1 MLGLGVGMT
10 RLALHGRRGAMAR
23 DIVIL
28 AYGQSNEQ
36 GANLGN
42 GAPIDPA
49 LDQDATGRIRVW
61 RASDATDIA
70 AVQPFADSLWISGSQ
85 YAPLRSFRLAQS
97 LLDTTTGKI
106 VIIPCAVGGAKLAGG
121 SLGVDGSTYTAT
133 VARFTA
139 CLAAFPGA
147 GVILSWTQGEQD
159 ANDAVTEA
167 VYTTAFTAMVNGL
180 RDVPGAGDML
190 AIIHQMV
197 PERFFGPTADLP
209 YRQVIDRAHKSIP
222 LGLPRSIFVPAS
234 IGTQIAGDPSHFTST
249 GHRNAGARAFESYSR
264 AVAWQTTIPNS
275 PAAPTFLSERS
286 LRLTVSDPP
295 VPAYVIAYR
304 ATGSTG
310 PWSEQLVFP
319 ETHLD
324 PGATF
329 DVSVAGTGDTDVRL
343 HARSYAGTSAA
354 SDTVQIV
361 ASAAWWHPQAA
372 IQLDYTNDRAFV
384 AGVSYDS
391 LAAAR
396 AAGAVV
402 QSGGIDRVPL
412 APASSWALVGTGMT
426 AASPPSNNSPRYL
439 AALDNGAVGGG
450 IDHLVLFSDVV
461 SNNGPHSYNIAM
473 FTNSISQLPDVPA
486 PATSKAAPPGEP
498 VRMAIRAKT
507 DATIVAMDG
516 VTLSTDTDCTLP
528 AVTQLVI
535 ANRHDG
541 TRDWGGT
548 VDQVLFID
556 QEIDESVLNATLA

>member
-10 RLALHGRRGAMAR
+10 QLALLGRQGETAR

-42 GAPIDPA
+42 GAPIDPG
-49 LDQDATGRIRVW
+49 LDQDVSGRIRVW
-61 RASDATDIA
+61 RTSDATNIA

-85 YAPLRSFRLAQS
+85 QAPLRSFRLAQS

-106 VIIPCAVGGAKLAGG
+106 VIIPCAVGGAKLTGG

-133 VARFTA
+133 VARLSA

-147 GVILSWTQGEQD
+147 EVILSWTQGEQD

-167 VYTTAFTAMVNGL
+167 AYTTAFTAMVNGL
-180 RDVPGAGDML
+180 RDVPGAGDMV
-190 AIIHQMV
+190 AIVHQMV

-209 YRQVIDRAHKSIP
+209 YRQVIDRAHKTIP

-234 IGTQIAGDPSHFTST
+234 LGTQIAGDPSHFTST
-249 GHRNAGARAFESYSR
+249 GHRNAGARAFEAYSR
-264 AVAWQTTIPNS
+264 AVAWQTTTPDS
-275 PAAPTFLSERS
+275 PATPTIVSERS

-295 VPAYVIAYR
+295 PPAYVIASR
-304 ATGSTG
+304 ITGSSG

-319 ETHLD
+319 ETHLE

-329 DVSVAGTGDTDVRL
+329 DVTVGGSGDTDVRL
-343 HARSYAGTSAA
+343 HARSYAGTSTA
-354 SDTVQIV
+354 SGMVQIV
-361 ASAAWWHPQAA
+361 APVTWWHPQAA
-372 IQLDYTNDRAFV
+372 IHVDYTNDRAFV
-384 AGVSYDS
+384 AGTAYDS
-391 LAAAR
+391 LADAR

-402 QSGGIDRVPL
+402 RSGGIDRVPL

-426 AASPPSNNSPRYL
+426 APSLPSNNSPRYL

-450 IDHLVLFSDVV
+450 IDHLVLLSDVIF
-461 SNNGPHSYNIAM
+461 NNGPHSYNIAM
-473 FTNSISQLPDVPA
+473 FTNSSSQLPDVPD
-486 PATSKAAPPGEP
+486 PATSKAATPGAA
-498 VRMAIRAKT
+498 VRMALRAKAN
-507 DATIVAMDG
+507 ATIVAMDG
-516 VTLSTDTDCTLP
+516 ETLSTDTDCTPP

-548 VDQVLFID
+548 VDQVLFIN
-556 QEIDESVLNATLA
+556 QEITESALNAALA